1 MATDWVTAS
10 PVRDTQAGETAGAN
24 SRRTDHDPAQ
34 EGSILSERARL
45 PSSVTDLDGHWR
57 KLGTHGA
64 QALTQGTHQSGYM
77 T

>member
-24 SRRTDHDPAQ
+24 SRRTDHDPAH

-45 PSSVTDLDGHWR
+45 PSSVTDLDGNWR
-57 KLGTHGA
+57 KPGGTLRKGSPKVR
-64 QALTQGTHQSGYM
+64 LNQGT
-77 T
+77 